1 MRRLLIAVALLS
13 AACAHYPVN
22 PPLPQPVNAS
32 YGYRYANTSLPRLDE
47 TFVILTFSGGGSRAA
62 GFAYGVLREME
73 KTPMPG
79 GRTMLDYIDVIS
91 SVSGGSFTAMQFG
104 LKGRDGLDE
113 LKTNFL
119 DKNIQGMLFKAAFLS
134 PRNWIRLASPNFH
147 RVDLAQE
154 IYDEVLFHDVTFAQ
168 LLDIQRTK
176 HHPLI
181 IANATELE
189 MGARFEWT
197 QDQFDPIC
205 SDLSKVRVSR
215 AVTASSAFPGLL
227 TPMVVN
233 SYNGKCGYKLPD
245 WVPNAEKDEAVN
257 PSRTLLAVELNSYL
271 DQRRQF
277 LHLMDG
283 GIADNIGLRGPV
295 HALGSTDTFVARVDD
310 DPTRTGFTIQGDVN
324 RRVIKKLL
332 FLVVT
337 AEPDASSVS
346 IDSRSKLPSI
356 VTVLSNVINTP
367 MGNYSFDTINQLRET
382 LQNLDRMQKTPEQ
395 CQELG
400 QKVCPDFK
408 VRGAD
413 QQPVGFYAAVVS
425 FPLVPDPALRG
436 RLNDIGTNFALQPGQ
451 LDDLVL
457 GAHEVLQGSDDFKR
471 FVQDV
476 NLGTPAPRR

>member
-1 MRRLLIAVALLS
+1 MRRLLIAVAFLS

-22 PPLPQPVNAS
+22 PALPQPVNAS
-32 YGYRYANTSLPRLDE
+32 YGYRYANTNLPRLDD

-73 KTPMPG
+73 KTTMPN

-113 LKTNFL
+113 LKTSFL
-119 DKNIQGMLFKAAFLS
+119 DKDIQGMLFKAAFLT
-134 PRNWIRLASPNFH
+134 PRNWIRLASPSFH
-147 RVDLAQE
+147 RIDMAQE
-154 IYDEVLFHDVTFAQ
+154 IYDDVLFHDATFAQ
-168 LLDIQRTK
+168 LLDIQRAK

-181 IANATELE
+181 IANSTELE

-215 AVTASSAFPGLL
+215 AVAASSAFPGLL

-233 SYNGKCGYKLPD
+233 SYNGKCGYKLPE
-245 WVPNAEKDEAVN
+245 WVPNAEKNEVVN
-257 PSRTLLAVELNSYL
+257 PSSTRLAVELNSYL
-271 DQRRQF
+271 DPKRQF

-295 HALGSTDTFVARVDD
+295 HALGSGDTFVARVEN
-310 DPTRTGFTIQGDVN
+310 DPTRTGFTIQGDVT

-337 AEPDASSVS
+337 AEPDSGSTA
-346 IDSRSKLPSI
+346 IDSRAKLPSI
-356 VTVLSNVINTP
+356 ITVLSNVINTP
-367 MGNYSFDTINQLRET
+367 MGNYSFDTINELRQS
-382 LQNLDRMQKTPEQ
+382 LQDLDLLQRTPGE
-395 CQELG
+395 CQALG
-400 QKVCPDFK
+400 QKLCPDFK
-408 VRGAD
+408 VRGAN
-413 QQPVGFYAAVVS
+413 QEKIGLYQVVVS
-425 FPLVPDPALRG
+425 FPLVPDDQLRG
-436 RLNDIGTNFALQPGQ
+436 RLNGIGTNFALKPGQ

-457 GAHEVLQGSDDFKR
+457 GAHQVLQGSDDFKR

-476 NLGTPAPRR
+476 GGSKAP

>member
-1 MRRLLIAVALLS
+1 MRRLLIAIALLS

-22 PPLPQPVNAS
+22 PELQQPVNPS
-32 YGYRYANTSLPRLDE
+32 YGYRYATTTLPRLDD

-73 KTPMPG
+73 KTTMPDG
-79 GRTMLDYIDVIS
+79 HTMLDYIDVIS

-113 LKTNFL
+113 LKTSFL
-119 DKNIQGMLFKAAFLS
+119 DQNIQGMLFKAAFLT

-147 RVDLAQE
+147 RIDLAQQL
-154 IYDEVLFHDVTFAQ
+154 YDDVLFHDVTFAQ

-176 HHPLI
+176 HRPLI
-181 IANATELE
+181 IANSTELE

-215 AVTASSAFPGLL
+215 AVAASSAFPGLL
-227 TPMVVN
+227 SPMVVN
-233 SYNGKCGYKLPD
+233 SYNGKCGYKLPE

-257 PSRTLLAVELNSYL
+257 PSRTRMAVELKDYL
-271 DQRRQF
+271 NPKRQF

-283 GIADNIGLRGPV
+283 GIADNIGLRGPLQ
-295 HALGSTDTFVARVDD
+295 ALGSSD
-310 DPTRTGFTIQGDVN
+310 GNFTIQGDVN

-337 AEPDASSVS
+337 AEPDASNVS
-346 IDSRSKLPSI
+346 IDARSKLPSI

-367 MGNYSFDTINQLRET
+367 MGNYSFDTINQLRQT
-382 LQNLDRMQKTPEQ
+382 LQDLDVSQRTPAE
-395 CQELG
+395 CQALG
-400 QKVCPDFK
+400 QRVCPDFK

-413 QQPVGFYAAVVS
+413 QQPIGLYQVIVS
-425 FPLVPDPALRG
+425 FPLVPDEKLRG
-436 RLNDIGTNFALQPGQ
+436 RLNDIGTNFSLEPGQ

-457 GAHEVLQGSDDFKR
+457 GAQEVLQGSGDFKR

-476 NLGTPAPRR
+476 TRGTPAPQP